1 MKLSEVC
8 EKLKVTP
15 NQLAERFDPPLS
27 RQAVFYWKSTGI
39 TKLRQYQIKEMLDD
53 SERADTSE
61 V

>member
-1 MKLSEVC
+1 MELNEVC

-39 TKLRQYQIKEMLDD
+39 PKLRQYQIKEMLDD